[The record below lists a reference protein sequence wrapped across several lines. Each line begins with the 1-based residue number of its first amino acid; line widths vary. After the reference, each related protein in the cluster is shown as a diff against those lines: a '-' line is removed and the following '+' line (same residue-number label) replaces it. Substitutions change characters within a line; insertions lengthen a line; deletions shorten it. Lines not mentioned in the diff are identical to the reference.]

1 MNRLRVALVRRIFS
15 TMPVYCVTMSRVVI
29 EDVDS
34 ESSES
39 GSNDADMSDVPPLVP
54 IIPNVPPL
62 VPIGNSQPHIVINTN
77 DPALTE
83 ALGSVMPHF
92 AAFAESGLAAQ
103 AMQELA
109 QAGVLEHFTGNEMDV
124 TVTNQAIQD
133 LIQQHP
139 NGPLAAMLS
148 ALTATVEPA
157 TADIVSDAVNAVIQR
172 QNSAP
177 NEVNGHDDDDAATED
192 DDEDSQLE
200 RALEQLD
207 EVIEQLEHATG
218 SDHHHDNQQTM
229 LPISSHHFTLPV
241 PSSVHF
247 PEQQQA
253 QAQRDS
259 DDDAND
265 SLSAGGGESNVH
277 AALQRYWT
285 LFRNTDGTLSSM
297 APCTHGL
304 DDNETYDDPFAVPLT
319 VCQSCEEVVLVPRN
333 TNEYA
338 VRTLHNPKSLRSDG
352 RFQELFDLHAEHLQ
366 LSETVTQLVEQQ
378 RSIRLRLFEWQE
390 RYSAEPID
398 YMAQNSSLYRE
409 LQRSVSK
416 TNDLLEATRKMTTK
430 MATLHRRRFVSAV
443 YRTYPHSKSEFI
455 SAMRYEILKAHPIPM
470 YMPDV
475 VDTPKCTAC
484 DKVANVRLH
493 PQSVRYEQVYTRRR
507 EIRACQCRHFVMCLD
522 CLLEWYWNSSEQ
534 LSKRFA
540 ACPTCQ
546 AELRLN
552 DIVPVRYSGA
562 NETSTPS

>member
-1 MNRLRVALVRRIFS
+1 
-15 TMPVYCVTMSRVVI
+15 MSRVVV

-34 ESSES
+34 ESSDAGSNES
-39 GSNDADMSDVPPLVP
+39 GLNDADMSDVPPL
-54 IIPNVPPL
+54 IPVSDVPPL
-62 VPIGNSQPHIVINTN
+62 VPIDMSDVPPLVPIASSEPHTVVNTN

-92 AAFAESGLAAQ
+92 AAFAESGLATQ

-109 QAGVLEHFTGNEMDV
+109 QAGVLEHFIGNEMDV
-124 TVTNQAIQD
+124 TITNQAIQA
-133 LIQQHP
+133 LIEQHP
-139 NGPLAAMLS
+139 NGPLAAMLN
-148 ALTATVEPA
+148 ALASTVDSA
-157 TADIVSDAVNAVIQR
+157 TANTVSDAVNAVIQR
-172 QNSAP
+172 QNTAP
-177 NEVNGHDDDDAATED
+177 DEVSDHDDHDDHAASAE
-192 DDEDSQLE
+192 EDSQLE

-207 EVIEQLEHATG
+207 EVIEQLEQATA
-218 SDHHHDNQQTM
+218 SHHDDNPM
-229 LPISSHHFTLPV
+229 VPISSLHFTLPV
-241 PSSVHF
+241 PSNVHF

-253 QAQRDS
+253 QAQS
-259 DDDAND
+259 DDDDGNE
-265 SLSAGGGESNVH
+265 SQSAGDTNVH
-277 AALQRYWT
+277 EALQRYWT
-285 LFRNTDGTLSSM
+285 LFRNHDGTLTSM

-304 DDNETYDDPFAVPLT
+304 DENETYDDPFSVPLT

-366 LSETVTQLVEQQ
+366 LSEMVTQLVEQQ

-443 YRTYPHSKSEFI
+443 YRTYPHAKTDFI
-455 SAMRYEILKAHPIPM
+455 SAMRYEILKAHPIPL

-475 VDTPKCTAC
+475 VDVPKCTAC

-507 EIRACQCRHFVMCLD
+507 EIRTCQCRHFVMCLD

-552 DIVPVRYSGA
+552 DIVPVRYSAA
-562 NETSTPS
+562 NDEPSTPS